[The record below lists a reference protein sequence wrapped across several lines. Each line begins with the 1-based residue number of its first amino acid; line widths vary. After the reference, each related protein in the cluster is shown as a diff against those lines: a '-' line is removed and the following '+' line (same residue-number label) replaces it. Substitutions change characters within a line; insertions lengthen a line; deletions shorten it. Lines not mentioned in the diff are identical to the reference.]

1 MAYFNVLQVIINV
14 PKGQSLSLSHSS
26 SILFLSPRFPRWF
39 IFVQHAS
46 FFPTGHLTDEESQPT
61 TGLSQADFLS

>member
-1 MAYFNVLQVIINV
+1 MAHFSVLRVIINV

-26 SILFLSPRFPRWF
+26 AILFLSPRFPKLF

-46 FFPTGHLTDEESQPT
+46 FFPIGHLTDEESQPT
-61 TGLSQADFLS
+61 TGLSQSDFFF